1 MFDHLSL
8 TVRNLDRARPF
19 YRAVMEALGH
29 AQVRDE
35 AGAIGFGTR
44 RNADTDVPAYISIV
58 ADAEFLPGTGHVAFE
73 AASRDIVHRFHA
85 AALAHGGSDDG
96 APGPRPDYHSDYYA
110 AFVRDPEGNRLEA
123 VCHKRVE
130 TA

>member
-8 TVRNLDRARPF
+8 TVRDMDRARPF
-19 YRAVMEALGH
+19 YRAVMEVLGH
-29 AQVRDE
+29 AMTRDE
-35 AGAIGFGTR
+35 PGAIGFGIR
-44 RNADTDVPAYISIV
+44 RDAETDVPAYISIV
-58 ADAEFLPGTGHVAFE
+58 EDPDFTPGRGHVAF
-73 AASRDIVHRFHA
+73 AAVNRDMVQRFHA
-85 AALAHGGSDDG
+85 AALANSGSDDG